1 MKSSKKSCNH
11 KPFHPPAF
19 GHVKKRYKDGAI
31 SFFKD
36 QSLRAFFMY
45 ARKNRQRNHQENK
58 SAYKPIIPAVE
69 QALKILL
76 SLAEGPK
83 FKMRLTDICHQT
95 GICKSKGYSI
105 LHTLMQYG
113 FIEKD
118 LQTKTY
124 SLGPSL
130 LFLSRNFLDHL
141 YYPDVAAPFLKT
153 LARETGG
160 TAMFGLISG
169 PHVFVLNQREGNANI
184 GFRLRVGQ
192 RFHITLGAHGKAIV
206 AFLSETERK
215 TILSRKKLY
224 FYGDPS
230 RMDMKRLKEEI
241 TTCRDSGFAYEIGEV
256 TPGVTVI
263 SAPVFGFREKLIG
276 CIGLIGVYPKR
287 KIEEYGTKVADVA
300 KQISYKLGADAG
312 SILSM
317 GTKRRK
323 IEGTNKRNILRLL
336 EGASDASF

>member
-1 MKSSKKSCNH
+1 M
-11 KPFHPPAF
+11 
-19 GHVKKRYKDGAI
+19 D
-31 SFFKD
+31 
-36 QSLRAFFMY
+36 
-45 ARKNRQRNHQENK
+45 ARKSRQRNHQKNS
-58 SAYKPIIPAVE
+58 SAYKPIVPAVE

-76 SLAEGPK
+76 CQAEGPK
-83 FKMRLTDICHQT
+83 FKMSLTDICHQT

-113 FIEKD
+113 FTEKD
-118 LQTKTY
+118 LKTKSY

-130 LFLSRNFLDHL
+130 LFLSRNFLNNLNYSDI
-141 YYPDVAAPFLKT
+141 VGPFLEN
-153 LARETGG
+153 LAKETRG

-169 PHVFVLNQREGNANI
+169 SHVYVLNQREGNANI
-184 GFRLRVGQ
+184 GFRLRIGQ
-192 RFHITLGAHGKAIV
+192 RFHITLGAHGKVIV
-206 AFLSETERK
+206 VFLSETERK

-241 TTCRDSGFAYEIGEV
+241 TTCRKSGFAYEIGEV

-263 SAPVFGFREKLIG
+263 SAPVFSPCEKLIG
-276 CIGLIGVYPKR
+276 CIGLIGVYSKS
-287 KIEEYGTKVADVA
+287 KIEEYGTKVANVA

-317 GTKRRK
+317 GTNQKKIRK
-323 IEGTNKRNILRLL
+323 SNKGNVLRVSGGGNEEVLV
-336 EGASDASF
+336 E